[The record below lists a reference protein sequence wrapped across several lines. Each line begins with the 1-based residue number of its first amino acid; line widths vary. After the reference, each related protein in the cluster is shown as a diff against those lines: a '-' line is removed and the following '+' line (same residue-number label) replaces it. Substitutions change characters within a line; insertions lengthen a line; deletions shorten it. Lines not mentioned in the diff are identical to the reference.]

1 MDKFYTEMQFLEEE
15 AHRHAFKDPLGGI
28 LLEEIFNLREYL

>member
-15 AHRHAFKDPLGGI
+15 AHRHAFKDEI
-28 LLEEIFNLREYL
+28 RQVLLE

>member
-15 AHRHAFKDPLGGI
+15 AHRHAFKDPLG
-28 LLEEIFNLREYL
+28 EYYWKKFLII